1 MSYLRLSSS
10 IILSRPRVGLAL
22 RRSLTG
28 RSIRPFSNVVQ
39 IQTATASSPDPR
51 DDMSVLES
59 LEQKPVT
66 LEGSVDGHKPKRAF
80 KPAPT
85 CTDAITAHDVMR
97 AYKRIRS
104 NVAQSPL
111 DYSPSLSA
119 LTGAN
124 VYLKKEHVSLTGSYK
139 ERGALNK
146 LLTLT
151 EDEKARG
158 VICSSAGN
166 HAQAVSYHSTRLG
179 IDSVIVMPE
188 NAPYVKVQS
197 TRSLGGQVVLS
208 GQSFTEAYERA
219 CQIAEEQG
227 RTFIHAFNDS
237 KIVAGQGTVAMELL
251 EQNPYIDAVIVPV
264 GGGGLAAGMSL
275 LIKHVNPRIKVYGVE
290 SVAMPGM
297 YKSFKEH
304 KLQGVPKSPSIAD
317 GIAVENVG
325 AVPYEYIAKHVDDML
340 LVEEVDIAAALLLLL
355 EKEKTVVEGSG
366 AAALAALLTEKVN
379 LKGQNVAILCTGGN
393 IDMSLLGRIIEKG
406 LVKSGR
412 LARIRVTVPD
422 VPGQLARV
430 CQLVTSLQANIKD
443 IEHERA
449 FLLAN
454 VGFTSPLLTL
464 ETMGFDHV
472 NEIIAKLEP
481 LGVKATLQTPAF

>member
-1 MSYLRLSSS
+1 
-10 IILSRPRVGLAL
+10 
-22 RRSLTG
+22 
-28 RSIRPFSNVVQ
+28 
-39 IQTATASSPDPR
+39 
-51 DDMSVLES
+51 
-59 LEQKPVT
+59 
-66 LEGSVDGHKPKRAF
+66 
-80 KPAPT
+80 
-85 CTDAITAHDVMR
+85 
-97 AYKRIRS
+97 
-104 NVAQSPL
+104 
-111 DYSPSLSA
+111 
-119 LTGAN
+119 
-124 VYLKKEHVSLTGSYK
+124 
-139 ERGALNK
+139 
-146 LLTLT
+146 
-151 EDEKARG
+151 
-158 VICSSAGN
+158 
-166 HAQAVSYHSTRLG
+166 
-179 IDSVIVMPE
+179 
-188 NAPYVKVQS
+188 
-197 TRSLGGQVVLS
+197 
-208 GQSFTEAYERA
+208 
-219 CQIAEEQG
+219 
-227 RTFIHAFNDS
+227 
-237 KIVAGQGTVAMELL
+237 MELL